1 MITAD
6 ENVKMANARRDVIN
20 FIFKDSVENEVE
32 LEVEEVLRKEFWYDM
47 LKEEYLGI
55 YIGLEG
61 GYSHLNQKHHR
72 IQDQQEVVMSNAH
85 WRSIQ

>member
-32 LEVEEVLRKEFWYDM
+32 LEVEEVLRKELWYDM

-55 YIGLEG
+55 YIGPEG
-61 GYSHLNQKHHR
+61 RYSHLNQKNHR
-72 IQDQQEVVMSNAH
+72 IQGQQEVVMPNAH
-85 WRSIQ
+85 WKSTQ